1 MCGSVWR
8 VCTGVVWRVYVCR
21 CSLQQYS
28 YNMEGVGFSYNDVMV
43 YK

>member
-21 CSLQQYS
+21 CVVMYGGCM
-28 YNMEGVGFSYNDVMV
+28 YAGVW
-43 YK
+43 